1 MNEKKFCFII
11 ILLYIFVYIFTACFF
26 SGCKSTRVS
35 TNENILY
42 YQRKI
47 DELEATVR
55 LYEQR
60 ITIADEQVRNDLESL
75 KYLGERAKTVGNTI
89 DDIIELF
96 AEYQCGVEQL
106 LRDYKTLRNE
116 VKGIDKGT
124 DNSTVGYRSQ
134 IIVYGSRIYFIC

>member
-1 MNEKKFCFII
+1 MNEKKVCFII
-11 ILLYIFVYIFTACFF
+11 VLLYIFVYIFTACFF

-35 TNENILY
+35 TDENILY

-60 ITIADEQVRNDLESL
+60 ITIADEQIRNDIESL
-75 KYLGERAKTVGNTI
+75 KYLGERAETVGNTI
-89 DDIIELF
+89 DELIELF
-96 AEYQCGVEQL
+96 AEYQRGVEQL
-106 LRDYKTLRNE
+106 LRDYNTLRNE

-124 DNSTVGYRSQ
+124 GNSTVGYRSQ
-134 IIVYGSRIYFIC
+134 IIGYGSRIYLIF

>member
-11 ILLYIFVYIFTACFF
+11 ILPYIFVYIFTACFF
-26 SGCKSTRVS
+26 SGCKSPRVS

-60 ITIADEQVRNDLESL
+60 ITVADEQIRDDLESL
-75 KYLGERAKTVGNTI
+75 KYLGERAKTVGDTI
-89 DDIIELF
+89 DELIELF
-96 AEYQCGVEQL
+96 AEYQRGVEQL
-106 LRDYKTLRNE
+106 LRDYNMLRNE
-116 VKGIDKGT
+116 VKELNKGSN
-124 DNSTVGYRSQ
+124 NSTIGYRNK
-134 IIVYGSRIYFIC
+134 IIGYGSRIYFIC

>member
-1 MNEKKFCFII
+1 MNEKKICFIFV
-11 ILLYIFVYIFTACFF
+11 LLYLFVASIF

-35 TNENILY
+35 TDENILY
-42 YQRKI
+42 YQRKV

-60 ITIADEQVRNDLESL
+60 VTIADEQIRNDIESL
-75 KYLGERAKTVGNTI
+75 KYLGERAETNGDTI
-89 DDIIELF
+89 DELIELF
-96 AEYQCGVEQL
+96 AEYQRGVEQL
-106 LRDYKTLRNE
+106 LRDYNTLRNE

-134 IIVYGSRIYFIC
+134 IIGYGSRIYFIC

>member
-1 MNEKKFCFII
+1 MNEKKICFIFVF
-11 ILLYIFVYIFTACFF
+11 LYLFVASIF

-35 TNENILY
+35 TDENILY
-42 YQRKI
+42 YQRKV

-60 ITIADEQVRNDLESL
+60 VTIADEQIRNDIESL
-75 KYLGERAKTVGNTI
+75 KYLGERAETVGNTI
-89 DDIIELF
+89 DELIELF

-106 LRDYKTLRNE
+106 LRDYNTLRNE

-134 IIVYGSRIYFIC
+134 IIGYGSRIYFIC

>member
-1 MNEKKFCFII
+1 MNEKKICFIFVF
-11 ILLYIFVYIFTACFF
+11 LYLFVASIF

-35 TNENILY
+35 TDENILY

-60 ITIADEQVRNDLESL
+60 ITIADEQIRNDIESL
-75 KYLGERAKTVGNTI
+75 KYLGEREKTVGDTI
-89 DDIIELF
+89 DELIELF
-96 AEYQCGVEQL
+96 AEYQRGVEQL
-106 LRDYKTLRNE
+106 LRDYNTLRNGI
-116 VKGIDKGT
+116 KGLDKGT

>member
-11 ILLYIFVYIFTACFF
+11 VLLYIFVYIFTACFF

-60 ITIADEQVRNDLESL
+60 ITVVDEQIRDDLESL
-75 KYLGERAKTVGNTI
+75 KYLGERANTVGDTI

-96 AEYQCGVEQL
+96 AEYQRGVEKL
-106 LRDYKTLRNE
+106 LRDYNTLRNGI
-116 VKGIDKGT
+116 KGLDKGT
-124 DNSTVGYRSQ
+124 DNSTVDYRSQ
-134 IIVYGSRIYFIC
+134 IIGYGSRIYFIC

>member
-1 MNEKKFCFII
+1 MKVKMNEKKICFIFVF
-11 ILLYIFVYIFTACFF
+11 LYLFVACIF

-35 TNENILY
+35 TDENILY
-42 YQRKI
+42 YQRKV

-60 ITIADEQVRNDLESL
+60 VTIADEQIRNDIESL
-75 KYLGERAKTVGNTI
+75 KYLGERAKTVGDTI
-89 DDIIELF
+89 DELIELF
-96 AEYQCGVEQL
+96 AEYQRGVEQL
-106 LRDYKTLRNE
+106 LRDYNTLRNE

-134 IIVYGSRIYFIC
+134 IISYGSRIYFIC

>member
-1 MNEKKFCFII
+1 MNEKKICFIFVF
-11 ILLYIFVYIFTACFF
+11 LYLFVECIF

-35 TNENILY
+35 TDENILY
-42 YQRKI
+42 YQRKV

-60 ITIADEQVRNDLESL
+60 VTIADEQIRNDIESL
-75 KYLGERAKTVGNTI
+75 KYLGERARTVGDTI
-89 DDIIELF
+89 DELIELF
-96 AEYQCGVEQL
+96 AEYQRGVEKL
-106 LRDYKTLRNE
+106 LRDYNTLRNE

-134 IIVYGSRIYFIC
+134 IIGYGSRIYFIC